1 MFNLTCARS
10 PSYLNSQVKAAFS
23 NRLNTSSTPLEGWA
37 NMGFSGIPLENKINI
52 IQFAMRRQLKVTRRL
67 SGLCVYRTHK
77 VSIYANLL

>member
-37 NMGFSGIPLENKINI
+37 NMGFSGIPLENNINI
-52 IQFAMRRQLKVTRRL
+52 FQFAMRRQLKVTRRL
-67 SGLCVYRTHK
+67 SGLCAYCTHK
-77 VSIYANLL
+77 ASIYANLI

>member
-52 IQFAMRRQLKVTRRL
+52 IQFAMRRQLKVTRGL
-67 SGLCVYRTHK
+67 YGLCVYRTHK
-77 VSIYANLL
+77 VNIYANLL